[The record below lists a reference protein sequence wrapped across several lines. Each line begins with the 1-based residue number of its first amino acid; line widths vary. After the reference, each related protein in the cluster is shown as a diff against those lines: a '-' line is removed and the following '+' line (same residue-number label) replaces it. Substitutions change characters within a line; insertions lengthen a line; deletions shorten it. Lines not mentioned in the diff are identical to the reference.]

1 MVFRSVVSWWPS
13 DLALTELCLAL
24 PFGSLTA
31 VVGDVGSGE
40 FSEAPALKSNLMAPV
55 ILG

>member
-31 VVGDVGSGE
+31 LVGDVGSGTSLTSWNN
-40 FSEAPALKSNLMAPV
+40 F
-55 ILG
+55 